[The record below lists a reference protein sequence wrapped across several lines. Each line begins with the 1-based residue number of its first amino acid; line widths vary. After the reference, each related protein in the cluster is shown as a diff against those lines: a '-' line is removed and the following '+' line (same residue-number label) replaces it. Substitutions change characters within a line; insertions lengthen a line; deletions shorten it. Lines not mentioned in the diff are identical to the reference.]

1 MAEEQSLFTQ
11 ITGYSDVGDM
21 FDGGGQGGSGDQ
33 FFGGTNEEYQ
43 TLTGD
48 DGSNDTNFIEKFG
61 NTITND
67 FDLNYQN
74 DNNDND
80 TGGNDGGGSSTTAS
94 EETNAVDEFLSESQI
109 SKENVLLMFENSG
122 LIKQQEDL
130 NALVA
135 DPQKFLEDRN
145 AKLSDIVPNINP
157 DAAGTILNP
166 NNPNYALGELSNYT
180 VQTIN
185 GVPKL
190 VAPQQGTL
198 GSLNT
203 ASAVDRLSGTQFQ
216 VDSQQ
221 GELSEGAII
230 DAAEFAIDTKGVGT
244 GVNVDGTA
252 NQTGIALNNFARLN
266 TSQIIDTSTAAGK
279 LTAMALGEGNYVDS
293 KSTILGQQA
302 ILAKDFVGPNGESVI
317 PAWAKPLEASMTTN
331 LALNNMTGTQRTE
344 TYAKAILEASLGFAE
359 KEAKFFQTVD
369 LQNLQNE
376 QAALLQKSLVLSKVD
391 LANLSA
397 QEKASVSNAKTT
409 LALDL
414 ENLSNEQQ
422 AEVINTA
429 AFTTA
434 LFDATSAENLNR
446 RVVFETQADFD
457 KFYDN
462 LTFQA
467 AKYQQDAV
475 LQTKRFNA
483 GEINDASE
491 FRQTLEN
498 RRQEFESTMAHMIDR
513 DNATWRRTVETE
525 NTRMAFDAASMD
537 VKNTL
542 DITQEGL
549 NRIWN
554 NVDTMLDYEYKA
566 AATEEEFEL
575 RVLLEEI
582 RAASGD
588 SGGGLFSS
596 IIDAAATVGAAYITA
611 GSDVR
616 MKENIQLEET
626 VGGINYYTWDWKD
639 KAKAIGWNK
648 YPTKGVLAQEVQKT
662 HPEAVFEGPDGYLM
676 VNYGKLKN
684 EIC

>member
-1 MAEEQSLFTQ
+1 MAEEESLFTK
-11 ITGYSDVGDM
+11 ITGFDDAKDM
-21 FDGGGQGGSGDQ
+21 FDGGGKGGSGDQ
-33 FFGGTNEEYQ
+33 FYGGTNKEY
-43 TLTGD
+43 TTAGGTNKNKD
-48 DGSNDTNFIEKFG
+48 DNVVDRFLNTVSNENNLDYKNDTNKAKEITSTGSRDSSSG
-61 NTITND
+61 NT
-67 FDLNYQN
+67 
-74 DNNDND
+74 D
-80 TGGNDGGGSSTTAS
+80 TTG
-94 EETNAVDEFLSESQI
+94 EEVVAEESGI
-109 SKENVLLMFENSG
+109 SKENVFKMFENSG
-122 LIKQQEDL
+122 LIQQQEDL

-157 DAAGTILNP
+157 DAAGVLLNP

-203 ASAVDRLSGTQFQ
+203 ASAVDRLSGNQFQ
-216 VDSQQ
+216 VDAAQ

-230 DAAEFAIDTKGVGT
+230 DASDFTIDTKGVGT

-252 NQTGIALNNFARLN
+252 NQTGIALNDFARLN

-279 LTAMALGEGNYVDS
+279 LTAMALGEGNYIDS

-369 LQNLQNE
+369 LENLKNE
-376 QAALLQKSLVLSKVD
+376 QASLLQKQLVLSKVD
-391 LANLSA
+391 LANLDA
-397 QEKASVSNAKTT
+397 QETASVNNAKTT
-409 LALDL
+409 LTLDV
-414 ENLSNEQQ
+414 ENLNNQQQ
-422 AEVINTA
+422 AEVLNTA
-429 AFTTA
+429 AYTTA
-434 LFDATSAENLNR
+434 LFDLTSAENLNR
-446 RVVFETQADFD
+446 RVVFETESDRD
-457 KFYDN
+457 KFCDN

-537 VKNTL
+537 VKNTI

-575 RVLLEEI
+575 RVLLAEMQ
-582 RAASGD
+582 AASGD

-596 IIDAAATVGAAYITA
+596 LLDAATTLGSAYI
-611 GSDVR
+611 S
-616 MKENIQLEET
+616 
-626 VGGINYYTWDWKD
+626 
-639 KAKAIGWNK
+639 
-648 YPTKGVLAQEVQKT
+648 TKFA
-662 HPEAVFEGPDGYLM
+662 
-676 VNYGKLKN
+676 
-684 EIC
+684 

>member
-1 MAEEQSLFTQ
+1 MAEEESLFTK
-11 ITGYSDVGDM
+11 ITGFDDAKDM
-21 FDGGGQGGSGDQ
+21 FDGGGKGGSGDQ
-33 FFGGTNEEYQ
+33 FYGGTNKEY
-43 TLTGD
+43 TTAGGTNKNKD
-48 DGSNDTNFIEKFG
+48 DNVVDRFLNTVSNENNLDYKNDTNKAKE
-61 NTITND
+61 ITSTGSQD
-67 FDLNYQN
+67 SSSGST
-74 DNNDND
+74 D
-80 TGGNDGGGSSTTAS
+80 TTG
-94 EETNAVDEFLSESQI
+94 EEVVAEESGI
-109 SKENVLLMFENSG
+109 SKENVFKMFENSG
-122 LIKQQEDL
+122 LIQQQEDL

-157 DAAGTILNP
+157 DAAGVLLNP

-203 ASAVDRLSGTQFQ
+203 ASAVDRLSGNQFQ
-216 VDSQQ
+216 VDAAQ

-230 DAAEFAIDTKGVGT
+230 DASDFTIDTKGVGT

-252 NQTGIALNNFARLN
+252 NQTGIALNDFARLN

-279 LTAMALGEGNYVDS
+279 LTAMALGEGNYIDS

-369 LQNLQNE
+369 LENLKNE
-376 QAALLQKSLVLSKVD
+376 QASLLQKQLVLSKVD
-391 LANLSA
+391 LANLDA
-397 QEKASVSNAKTT
+397 QETASVNNAKTT
-409 LALDL
+409 LTLDV
-414 ENLSNEQQ
+414 ENLNNEQQ
-422 AEVINTA
+422 AEVLNTA
-429 AFTTA
+429 AYTTA
-434 LFDATSAENLNR
+434 LFDLTSAENLNR
-446 RVVFETQADFD
+446 RVVFETESDRD

-537 VKNTL
+537 VKNTI

-575 RVLLEEI
+575 RVLLAEMQ
-582 RAASGD
+582 AASGD

-596 IIDAAATVGAAYITA
+596 LLEAATTLGSAYI
-611 GSDVR
+611 S
-616 MKENIQLEET
+616 
-626 VGGINYYTWDWKD
+626 
-639 KAKAIGWNK
+639 
-648 YPTKGVLAQEVQKT
+648 TKFG
-662 HPEAVFEGPDGYLM
+662 
-676 VNYGKLKN
+676 
-684 EIC
+684 

>member
-1 MAEEQSLFTQ
+1 MAEEESLFTK
-11 ITGYSDVGDM
+11 ITGYDDFGDM
-21 FDGGGQGGSGDQ
+21 FDGGGQGGTGDQ
-33 FFGGTNEEYQ
+33 FYGGTNEEYEAAGG
-43 TLTGD
+43 TNNNTD
-48 DGSNDTNFIEKFG
+48 SNVVDRFL
-61 NTITND
+61 NTVT
-67 FDLNYQN
+67 N
-74 DNNDND
+74 DNNLDYKNDSNKAKKPTVTGSGDNSSGNED
-80 TGGNDGGGSSTTAS
+80 TTG
-94 EETNAVDEFLSESQI
+94 EEVVAEESGI
-109 SKENVLLMFENSG
+109 SKENVFKMFENSG
-122 LIKQQEDL
+122 LIQQQEDL

-135 DPQKFLEDRN
+135 DPLKFLEDRN

-157 DAAGTILNP
+157 DAAGVLLNP

-203 ASAVDRLSGTQFQ
+203 ASAVDRLSGNQFQ
-216 VDSQQ
+216 VDAAQ
-221 GELSEGAII
+221 GELSDGAII
-230 DAAEFAIDTKGVGT
+230 DASDFTIDTKGVGT

-252 NQTGIALNNFARLN
+252 NQTGIALNDFARLN

-279 LTAMALGEGNYVDS
+279 LTAMALGEGNYIDS
-293 KSTILGQQA
+293 KSTILGQQK

-344 TYAKAILEASLGFAE
+344 TYAKAMLEASLGFAE
-359 KEAKFFQTVD
+359 KEAKFLQTVD
-369 LQNLQNE
+369 LENLKNE
-376 QAALLQKSLVLSKVD
+376 QASLLQKQLVLSKVD
-391 LANLSA
+391 LANLDA
-397 QEKASVSNAKTT
+397 QETASVNNAKTT

-422 AEVINTA
+422 AEVLNTA
-429 AFTTA
+429 AYTTA
-434 LFDATSAENLNR
+434 LFDTTSAENLNR
-446 RVVFETQADFD
+446 RVVFETQSDRD

-491 FRQTLEN
+491 FRQNLEN

-537 VKNTL
+537 VKNTI

-575 RVLLEEI
+575 RVLLAEMQ
-582 RAASGD
+582 AASGD
-588 SGGGLFSS
+588 SGGGLFGSLLE
-596 IIDAAATVGAAYITA
+596 AATTLGSAYI
-611 GSDVR
+611 S
-616 MKENIQLEET
+616 
-626 VGGINYYTWDWKD
+626 
-639 KAKAIGWNK
+639 
-648 YPTKGVLAQEVQKT
+648 TK
-662 HPEAVFEGPDGYLM
+662 F
-676 VNYGKLKN
+676 
-684 EIC
+684 

>member
-1 MAEEQSLFTQ
+1 MAEEESLFTK
-11 ITGYSDVGDM
+11 ITGYDDVGDM
-21 FDGGGQGGSGDQ
+21 FDGGGQGGTGDQ
-33 FFGGTNEEYQ
+33 FYGGTNEEYEAAGG
-43 TLTGD
+43 TNNNSD
-48 DGSNDTNFIEKFG
+48 SNVVDRFL
-61 NTITND
+61 NTVSNENNI
-67 FDLNYQN
+67 NYQN
-74 DNNDND
+74 DNNSATQITTN
-80 TGGNDGGGSSTTAS
+80 NSGGSSSNTTDTTG
-94 EETNAVDEFLSESQI
+94 EEVVAEESGI
-109 SKENVLLMFENSG
+109 SKENVFKMFENSG
-122 LIKQQEDL
+122 LIQQQEDL

-145 AKLSDIVPNINP
+145 ATLSDVVPNINP
-157 DAAGTILNP
+157 DAAGVLLNP

-203 ASAVDRLSGTQFQ
+203 ASAVDRLSGNQFQ
-216 VDSQQ
+216 VDAAQ
-221 GELSEGAII
+221 GELSDGAII

-252 NQTGIALNNFARLN
+252 NQTGIALNDFARLN

-279 LTAMALGEGNYVDS
+279 LTAMALGEGNYIDS
-293 KSTILGQQA
+293 KSTILGQQK

-331 LALNNMTGTQRTE
+331 LALNNMTGTQQTE

-397 QEKASVSNAKTT
+397 QEKAAVNNAKTT
-409 LALDL
+409 LTLDVK
-414 ENLSNEQQ
+414 NLDNEQQ

-429 AFTTA
+429 AYTTA
-434 LFDATSAENLNR
+434 LFDTTSAENLNR

-491 FRQTLEN
+491 FRQNLEN
-498 RRQEFESTMAHMIDR
+498 RRQEFNSTMAHMIDR

-537 VKNTL
+537 VKNTI

-549 NRIWN
+549 NQIWQ

-588 SGGGLFSS
+588 SGGGLFNSLLS
-596 IIDAAATVGAAYITA
+596 AATTLGSAYITA
-611 GSDVR
+611 T
-616 MKENIQLEET
+616 L
-626 VGGINYYTWDWKD
+626 
-639 KAKAIGWNK
+639 
-648 YPTKGVLAQEVQKT
+648 
-662 HPEAVFEGPDGYLM
+662 
-676 VNYGKLKN
+676 
-684 EIC
+684 

>member
-1 MAEEQSLFTQ
+1 MAEEESLFTK
-11 ITGYSDVGDM
+11 ITGFDDAKDM
-21 FDGGGQGGSGDQ
+21 FDGGGKGGSGDQ
-33 FFGGTNEEYQ
+33 FYGGTNKEY
-43 TLTGD
+43 TTAGGTNKNKD
-48 DGSNDTNFIEKFG
+48 DNVVDRFLNTVSNENNLDYKNDTNKAKEITSTGSRDSSSG
-61 NTITND
+61 NT
-67 FDLNYQN
+67 
-74 DNNDND
+74 D
-80 TGGNDGGGSSTTAS
+80 TTG
-94 EETNAVDEFLSESQI
+94 EEVVAEESGI
-109 SKENVLLMFENSG
+109 SKENVFKMFENSG
-122 LIKQQEDL
+122 LIQQQEDL

-157 DAAGTILNP
+157 DAAGVLLNP

-203 ASAVDRLSGTQFQ
+203 ASAVDRLSGNQFQ
-216 VDSQQ
+216 VDAAQ

-230 DAAEFAIDTKGVGT
+230 DASDFTIDTKGVGT

-252 NQTGIALNNFARLN
+252 NQTGIALNDFARLN

-279 LTAMALGEGNYVDS
+279 LTAMALGEGNYIDS

-369 LQNLQNE
+369 LENLKNE
-376 QAALLQKSLVLSKVD
+376 QASLLQKQLVLSKVD
-391 LANLSA
+391 LANLDA
-397 QEKASVSNAKTT
+397 QETASVNNAKTT
-409 LALDL
+409 LTLDV
-414 ENLSNEQQ
+414 ENLNNEQQ
-422 AEVINTA
+422 AEVLNTA
-429 AFTTA
+429 AYTTA
-434 LFDATSAENLNR
+434 LFDLTSAENLNR
-446 RVVFETQADFD
+446 RVVFETESDRD

-537 VKNTL
+537 VKNTI

-575 RVLLEEI
+575 RVLLAEMQ
-582 RAASGD
+582 AASGD

-596 IIDAAATVGAAYITA
+596 LLDAATTLGSAYI
-611 GSDVR
+611 S
-616 MKENIQLEET
+616 
-626 VGGINYYTWDWKD
+626 
-639 KAKAIGWNK
+639 
-648 YPTKGVLAQEVQKT
+648 TKFA
-662 HPEAVFEGPDGYLM
+662 
-676 VNYGKLKN
+676 
-684 EIC
+684 

>member
-1 MAEEQSLFTQ
+1 MAEEESLFTK
-11 ITGYSDVGDM
+11 ITGFDDAKDM
-21 FDGGGQGGSGDQ
+21 FDGGGKGGSGDQ
-33 FFGGTNEEYQ
+33 FYGGTNKEY
-43 TLTGD
+43 TTAGGTNKNKD
-48 DGSNDTNFIEKFG
+48 DNVVDRFLNTVSNENNLDYKNDTNKAKE
-61 NTITND
+61 ITSTGSQD
-67 FDLNYQN
+67 SSSGST
-74 DNNDND
+74 D
-80 TGGNDGGGSSTTAS
+80 TTG
-94 EETNAVDEFLSESQI
+94 EEVVAEESGI
-109 SKENVLLMFENSG
+109 SKENVFKMFENSG
-122 LIKQQEDL
+122 LIQQQEDL

-157 DAAGTILNP
+157 DAAGVLLNP

-203 ASAVDRLSGTQFQ
+203 ASAVDRLSGNQFQ
-216 VDSQQ
+216 VDAAQ

-230 DAAEFAIDTKGVGT
+230 DASDFTIDTKGVGT

-252 NQTGIALNNFARLN
+252 NQTGIALNDFARLN

-279 LTAMALGEGNYVDS
+279 LTAMALGEGNYIDS

-369 LQNLQNE
+369 LENLKNE
-376 QAALLQKSLVLSKVD
+376 QASLLQKQLVLSKVD
-391 LANLSA
+391 LANLDA
-397 QEKASVSNAKTT
+397 QETASVNNAKTT
-409 LALDL
+409 LTLDV
-414 ENLSNEQQ
+414 ENLNNEQQ
-422 AEVINTA
+422 AEVLNTA
-429 AFTTA
+429 AYTTA
-434 LFDATSAENLNR
+434 LFDLTSAENLNR
-446 RVVFETQADFD
+446 RVVFETESDRD

-537 VKNTL
+537 VKNTI

-575 RVLLEEI
+575 RVLLAEMQ
-582 RAASGD
+582 AASGD

-596 IIDAAATVGAAYITA
+596 LLDAATTLGSAYI
-611 GSDVR
+611 S
-616 MKENIQLEET
+616 
-626 VGGINYYTWDWKD
+626 
-639 KAKAIGWNK
+639 
-648 YPTKGVLAQEVQKT
+648 TKFA
-662 HPEAVFEGPDGYLM
+662 
-676 VNYGKLKN
+676 
-684 EIC
+684 

>member
-1 MAEEQSLFTQ
+1 MAEEKSLFTK
-11 ITGYSDVGDM
+11 ITGFDDVKDM
-21 FDGGGQGGSGDQ
+21 FDGGGKGGSGDQ
-33 FFGGTNEEYQ
+33 FYGGTNKEY
-43 TLTGD
+43 TAAGGTDKNKDDNVVDRFLNTVANENNLKYTNSGGKAKEITTTG
-48 DGSNDTNFIEKFG
+48 S
-61 NTITND
+61 
-67 FDLNYQN
+67 
-74 DNNDND
+74 
-80 TGGNDGGGSSTTAS
+80 GGSSSGNIDTTG
-94 EETNAVDEFLSESQI
+94 EEVVAEESAI
-109 SKENVLLMFENSG
+109 SKENVFKMFENSG
-122 LIKQQEDL
+122 LIQQQEDL

-135 DPQKFLEDRN
+135 DPLKFLEDRN
-145 AKLSDIVPNINP
+145 ATLSDVVPNINP
-157 DAAGTILNP
+157 DAAGVLLNP

-203 ASAVDRLSGTQFQ
+203 ASAVDRLSGNQFQ
-216 VDSQQ
+216 VDAAQ
-221 GELSEGAII
+221 GELSDAAII
-230 DAAEFAIDTKGVGT
+230 DASDFTIDTKGVGT

-279 LTAMALGEGNYVDS
+279 LTAMALGEGNYIDS

-317 PAWAKPLEASMTTN
+317 PAWAKPIEASMTTN

-397 QEKASVSNAKTT
+397 QEKAAVNNAKTT
-409 LALDL
+409 LTLDVK
-414 ENLSNEQQ
+414 NLDNEQQ

-429 AFTTA
+429 AYTTA
-434 LFDATSAENLNR
+434 LFDTTSAENLNR
-446 RVVFETQADFD
+446 RIVFETQADFD

-537 VKNTL
+537 VKNTI

-575 RVLLEEI
+575 RVLLAEMQ
-582 RAASGD
+582 AASGD

-596 IIDAAATVGAAYITA
+596 LLEAATTLGSAYI
-611 GSDVR
+611 S
-616 MKENIQLEET
+616 
-626 VGGINYYTWDWKD
+626 
-639 KAKAIGWNK
+639 
-648 YPTKGVLAQEVQKT
+648 TKFA
-662 HPEAVFEGPDGYLM
+662 
-676 VNYGKLKN
+676 
-684 EIC
+684 

>member
-1 MAEEQSLFTQ
+1 MAEEESFFTSL
-11 ITGYSDVGDM
+11 TGYDDVGDM

-33 FFGGTNEEYQ
+33 FYGGTNTEYV
-43 TLTGD
+43 TAGGTNNNTD
-48 DGSNDTNFIEKFG
+48 SNVVDRFL
-61 NTITND
+61 NTVT
-67 FDLNYQN
+67 N
-74 DNNDND
+74 DNNLDY
-80 TGGNDGGGSSTTAS
+80 
-94 EETNAVDEFLSESQI
+94 TNAGSNATQITTTGSGDNSSGNEDTTGEEVVAEESAI
-109 SKENVLLMFENSG
+109 SKENVFKMFENSG
-122 LIKQQEDL
+122 LIQQQEDL
-130 NALVA
+130 NALIA
-135 DPQKFLEDRN
+135 DPLKFLEDRN
-145 AKLSDIVPNINP
+145 ATLSDIVPNINP

-190 VAPQQGTL
+190 VAPQKATVGN
-198 GSLNT
+198 LNT
-203 ASAVDRLSGTQFQ
+203 ASAVDRLGGTQFQ
-216 VDSQQ
+216 VDAAQ
-221 GELSEGAII
+221 GELSDGAIVNAS
-230 DAAEFAIDTKGVGT
+230 DFTIDTKGVGT

-252 NQTGIALNNFARLN
+252 NQTGIALNDFARLN

-359 KEAKFFQTVD
+359 KEAKFFQTID
-369 LQNLQNE
+369 IQNLQNE

-397 QEKASVSNAKTT
+397 EEKASVNNAKTT

-422 AEVINTA
+422 AEVLNTA
-429 AFTTA
+429 AYTTA
-434 LFDATSAENLNR
+434 LFDQTSAENLNR
-446 RVVFETQADFD
+446 RVVFETKADID

-491 FRQTLEN
+491 FRQTLET

-525 NTRMAFDAASMD
+525 NTSMAFDAASMD

-566 AATEEEFEL
+566 ASTEEEFEL

-596 IIDAAATVGAAYITA
+596 LLSAATTLGSAYITA
-611 GSDVR
+611 T
-616 MKENIQLEET
+616 M
-626 VGGINYYTWDWKD
+626 
-639 KAKAIGWNK
+639 
-648 YPTKGVLAQEVQKT
+648 
-662 HPEAVFEGPDGYLM
+662 
-676 VNYGKLKN
+676 
-684 EIC
+684 

>member
-1 MAEEQSLFTQ
+1 MAEEESLFTK
-11 ITGYSDVGDM
+11 ITGYDDVGDM
-21 FDGGGQGGSGDQ
+21 FDGGGKGGSGDQ
-33 FFGGTNEEYQ
+33 FYGGTNKEY
-43 TLTGD
+43 TTAGGTNNNTDSNVVDRFLNTVSNENNLD
-48 DGSNDTNFIEKFG
+48 YKNDTNKAKEITTTGSGDSSSG
-61 NTITND
+61 NTGT
-67 FDLNYQN
+67 
-74 DNNDND
+74 
-80 TGGNDGGGSSTTAS
+80 TG
-94 EETNAVDEFLSESQI
+94 EEVVAEESGI
-109 SKENVLLMFENSG
+109 SKENVFKMFENSG
-122 LIKQQEDL
+122 LIQQQEDL

-135 DPQKFLEDRN
+135 DPLKFLEDRN
-145 AKLSDIVPNINP
+145 ATLSDVVPNINP
-157 DAAGTILNP
+157 DAAGVLLNP

-203 ASAVDRLSGTQFQ
+203 ASAVDRLSGNQFQ

-279 LTAMALGEGNYVDS
+279 LTAMALGEGNYIDS

-302 ILAKDFVGPNGESVI
+302 ILARDFVGPNGESVI

-331 LALNNMTGTQRTE
+331 LALNNMSGTQRTE

-369 LQNLQNE
+369 LQNIQNE

-391 LANLSA
+391 LANLDS
-397 QEKASVSNAKTT
+397 QEKAAVSNAKTT
-409 LALDL
+409 LTLDVK
-414 ENLSNEQQ
+414 NLDNDQQ
-422 AEVINTA
+422 TEVINTA
-429 AFTTA
+429 AYTNA
-434 LFDATSAENLNR
+434 LFDTVAAENLNR
-446 RVVFETQADFD
+446 RVVFETESDRD

-491 FRQTLEN
+491 FRQTLQN

-537 VKNTL
+537 VKNTI

-575 RVLLEEI
+575 RVLLAEMQ
-582 RAASGD
+582 AASQD
-588 SGGGLFSS
+588 SGGGLFGSLLE
-596 IIDAAATVGAAYITA
+596 AATTLGSAYI
-611 GSDVR
+611 S
-616 MKENIQLEET
+616 
-626 VGGINYYTWDWKD
+626 
-639 KAKAIGWNK
+639 
-648 YPTKGVLAQEVQKT
+648 TKFA
-662 HPEAVFEGPDGYLM
+662 
-676 VNYGKLKN
+676 
-684 EIC
+684 

>member
-11 ITGYSDVGDM
+11 ITGYDDVGDM
-21 FDGGGQGGSGDQ
+21 FDGGGQGGTGDQ
-33 FFGGTNEEYQ
+33 FYGGTNTEYQ
-43 TLTGD
+43 DAGGTNNNTD
-48 DGSNDTNFIEKFG
+48 SNVVDRFL
-61 NTITND
+61 NTVT
-67 FDLNYQN
+67 N
-74 DNNDND
+74 DNNLDY
-80 TGGNDGGGSSTTAS
+80 
-94 EETNAVDEFLSESQI
+94 TNAGSTATQITTTGSGDNSSGNEDTTGEEVVAEESAI
-109 SKENVLLMFENSG
+109 SKENVFKMFENSG
-122 LIKQQEDL
+122 LIQQQEDL

-135 DPQKFLEDRN
+135 DPLKFLEDRN
-145 AKLSDIVPNINP
+145 ATLSDIVPNINP

-190 VAPQQGTL
+190 VAPQKATVGT
-198 GSLNT
+198 LNT
-203 ASAVDRLSGTQFQ
+203 ASAVDRLGGTQFQ
-216 VDSQQ
+216 VDAAQ
-221 GELSEGAII
+221 GELSDGAII
-230 DAAEFAIDTKGVGT
+230 DASDFTIDTKGVGT

-252 NQTGIALNNFARLN
+252 NQTGIALNDFARLN

-293 KSTILGQQA
+293 KSTILGQQK

-317 PAWAKPLEASMTTN
+317 PAWAKPLEASLTTN
-331 LALNNMTGTQRTE
+331 LALNNMSGTQRTE

-369 LQNLQNE
+369 LENLKNE
-376 QAALLQKSLVLSKVD
+376 HASLLQKSLVLSKVD

-397 QEKASVSNAKTT
+397 EEKASVNNAKTT
-409 LALDL
+409 LTLDV
-414 ENLSNEQQ
+414 ENLNNEQQ
-422 AEVINTA
+422 AEVLNTA
-429 AFTTA
+429 AYTTA
-434 LFDATSAENLNR
+434 LFDQTSAENLNR
-446 RVVFETQADFD
+446 RVVFETKADID

-491 FRQTLEN
+491 FRQTLQN

-575 RVLLEEI
+575 RVLLAEI
-582 RAASGD
+582 QAASGD

-596 IIDAAATVGAAYITA
+596 LLSAATTLGSAYITA
-611 GSDVR
+611 T
-616 MKENIQLEET
+616 M
-626 VGGINYYTWDWKD
+626 
-639 KAKAIGWNK
+639 
-648 YPTKGVLAQEVQKT
+648 
-662 HPEAVFEGPDGYLM
+662 
-676 VNYGKLKN
+676 
-684 EIC
+684 

>member
-11 ITGYSDVGDM
+11 ITGYDDVGDM
-21 FDGGGQGGSGDQ
+21 FDGGGQGGTGDQ
-33 FFGGTNEEYQ
+33 FYGGTNTEYQ
-43 TLTGD
+43 DAGGTNNNTD
-48 DGSNDTNFIEKFG
+48 SNVVDRFL
-61 NTITND
+61 NTVT
-67 FDLNYQN
+67 N
-74 DNNDND
+74 DNNLDY
-80 TGGNDGGGSSTTAS
+80 
-94 EETNAVDEFLSESQI
+94 TNAGSTATQITTTGSGDNSSGNEDTTGEEVVAEESAI
-109 SKENVLLMFENSG
+109 SKENVFKMFETSG
-122 LIKQQEDL
+122 LIQQQEDL

-135 DPQKFLEDRN
+135 DPLKFLEDRN
-145 AKLSDIVPNINP
+145 ATLSDIVPNINP

-190 VAPQQGTL
+190 VAPQKATVGT
-198 GSLNT
+198 LNT
-203 ASAVDRLSGTQFQ
+203 ASAVDRLGGTQFQ
-216 VDSQQ
+216 VDAAQ
-221 GELSEGAII
+221 GELSDGAII
-230 DAAEFAIDTKGVGT
+230 DASDFTIDTKGVGT

-252 NQTGIALNNFARLN
+252 NQTGIALNDFARLN

-293 KSTILGQQA
+293 KSTILGQQK

-317 PAWAKPLEASMTTN
+317 PAWAKPLEASLTTN
-331 LALNNMTGTQRTE
+331 LALNNMSGTQRTE

-369 LQNLQNE
+369 LENLKNE
-376 QAALLQKSLVLSKVD
+376 HASLLQKSLVLSKVD

-397 QEKASVSNAKTT
+397 EEKASVNNAKTT
-409 LALDL
+409 LTLDV
-414 ENLSNEQQ
+414 ENLNNEQQ
-422 AEVINTA
+422 AEVLNTA
-429 AFTTA
+429 AYTTA
-434 LFDATSAENLNR
+434 LFDQTSAENLNR
-446 RVVFETQADFD
+446 RVVFETKADID

-491 FRQTLEN
+491 FRQTLQN

-575 RVLLEEI
+575 RVLLAEI
-582 RAASGD
+582 QAASGD

-596 IIDAAATVGAAYITA
+596 LLSAATTLGSAYITA
-611 GSDVR
+611 T
-616 MKENIQLEET
+616 M
-626 VGGINYYTWDWKD
+626 
-639 KAKAIGWNK
+639 
-648 YPTKGVLAQEVQKT
+648 
-662 HPEAVFEGPDGYLM
+662 
-676 VNYGKLKN
+676 
-684 EIC
+684 

>member
-1 MAEEQSLFTQ
+1 MAEEESLFTK
-11 ITGYSDVGDM
+11 ITGYDDVGDM
-21 FDGGGQGGSGDQ
+21 FDGGGQGGTGDQ
-33 FFGGTNEEYQ
+33 FYGGTNEEYEAAGG
-43 TLTGD
+43 TNNNSD
-48 DGSNDTNFIEKFG
+48 SNVVDRFL
-61 NTITND
+61 NTVSNENNI
-67 FDLNYQN
+67 NYQN
-74 DNNDND
+74 DNNSATQITTN
-80 TGGNDGGGSSTTAS
+80 NSGGSSSNTTDTTG
-94 EETNAVDEFLSESQI
+94 EEVVAEESGI
-109 SKENVLLMFENSG
+109 SKENVFKMFENSG
-122 LIKQQEDL
+122 LIQQQEDL

-145 AKLSDIVPNINP
+145 ATLSDVVPNINP
-157 DAAGTILNP
+157 DAAGVLLNP

-203 ASAVDRLSGTQFQ
+203 ASAVDRLSGNQFQ
-216 VDSQQ
+216 VNAQQ
-221 GELSEGAII
+221 GELSDGAII

-252 NQTGIALNNFARLN
+252 NQTGIALNDFARLN

-279 LTAMALGEGNYVDS
+279 LTAMALGEGNYIDS
-293 KSTILGQQA
+293 KSTILGQQK

-331 LALNNMTGTQRTE
+331 LALNNMTGTQQTE

-397 QEKASVSNAKTT
+397 QEKAAVNNAKTT
-409 LALDL
+409 LTLDVK
-414 ENLSNEQQ
+414 NLDNEQQ

-429 AFTTA
+429 AYTTA
-434 LFDATSAENLNR
+434 LFDTTSAENLNR

-491 FRQTLEN
+491 FRQNLEN
-498 RRQEFESTMAHMIDR
+498 RRQEFNSTMAHMIDR

-537 VKNTL
+537 VKNTI

-549 NRIWN
+549 NQIWQ

-588 SGGGLFSS
+588 SGGGLFNSLLS
-596 IIDAAATVGAAYITA
+596 AATTLGSAYITA
-611 GSDVR
+611 T
-616 MKENIQLEET
+616 L
-626 VGGINYYTWDWKD
+626 
-639 KAKAIGWNK
+639 
-648 YPTKGVLAQEVQKT
+648 
-662 HPEAVFEGPDGYLM
+662 
-676 VNYGKLKN
+676 
-684 EIC
+684 

>member
-1 MAEEQSLFTQ
+1 MANTLQQ
-11 ITGYSDVGDM
+11 DIA
-21 FDGGGQGGSGDQ
+21 
-33 FFGGTNEEYQ
+33 N
-43 TLTGD
+43 TLTPNDGTSYVNGVLTD
-48 DGSNDTNFIEKFG
+48 DNTNQAVDDSNATVGNDGSVFTSNSSDGSSNNIVSNVTNTVTNFATGFANDAKMGFDKIYLSEAQFIEKYGQDTVDDF
-61 NTITND
+61 NRRTEITSLANQKPNLTLEEFTALGYTKD
-67 FDLNYQN
+67 EFNNYQN
-74 DNNDND
+74 KVDFNES
-80 TGGNDGGGSSTTAS
+80 GQSGGGSDGSSSGTD
-94 EETNAVDEFLSESQI
+94 ETNAVDEFLNESQI
-109 SKENVLLMFENSG
+109 SKENVFQMFENSG

-145 AKLSDIVPNINP
+145 AVLSDIVPNIN
-157 DAAGTILNP
+157 ANASGTILNP

-279 LTAMALGEGNYVDS
+279 LTAMALGEGNYIDS

-302 ILAKDFVGPNGESVI
+302 ILARDFVGPNGESVI

-331 LALNNMTGTQRTE
+331 LSLNNMTGTQQTE

-397 QEKASVSNAKTT
+397 QEKAAVNNAKTT
-409 LALDL
+409 LTLDVK
-414 ENLSNEQQ
+414 NLDNDQQ

-429 AFTTA
+429 AYTTA
-434 LFDATSAENLNR
+434 LFDTTSAENLNR

-491 FRQTLEN
+491 FRQTLQN

-537 VKNTL
+537 VKNTI

-575 RVLLEEI
+575 RVLLAEI
-582 RAASGD
+582 DAASQD
-588 SGGGLFSS
+588 SGGGGLFSS
-596 IIDAAATVGAAYITA
+596 LIDAAATIGSAYITTT
-611 GSDVR
+611 
-616 MKENIQLEET
+616 M
-626 VGGINYYTWDWKD
+626 
-639 KAKAIGWNK
+639 
-648 YPTKGVLAQEVQKT
+648 
-662 HPEAVFEGPDGYLM
+662 
-676 VNYGKLKN
+676 
-684 EIC
+684 

>member
-1 MAEEQSLFTQ
+1 MAEEKSLFTK
-11 ITGYSDVGDM
+11 ITGFDDVKDM
-21 FDGGGQGGSGDQ
+21 FDGGGKGGSGDQ
-33 FFGGTNEEYQ
+33 FYGGTNKEY
-43 TLTGD
+43 TAAGGT
-48 DGSNDTNFIEKFG
+48 
-61 NTITND
+61 
-67 FDLNYQN
+67 
-74 DNNDND
+74 DNNKDDNVVD
-80 TGGNDGGGSSTTAS
+80 RFLNTVANENNLKYTNSGGKAKEITTTGSGGSSSGNIDTTG
-94 EETNAVDEFLSESQI
+94 EEVVAEESGI
-109 SKENVLLMFENSG
+109 SKENVFKMFENSG
-122 LIKQQEDL
+122 LIQQQEDL

-135 DPQKFLEDRN
+135 DPLKFLEDRN
-145 AKLSDIVPNINP
+145 ATLSDVVPNINP
-157 DAAGTILNP
+157 DAAGVLLNP

-203 ASAVDRLSGTQFQ
+203 ASAVDRLSGNQFQ
-216 VDSQQ
+216 VDAAQ
-221 GELSEGAII
+221 GELSDGAII
-230 DAAEFAIDTKGVGT
+230 DASDFTIDTKGVGT

-252 NQTGIALNNFARLN
+252 NQTGIALNDFARLN

-279 LTAMALGEGNYVDS
+279 LTAMALGEGNYIDS

-317 PAWAKPLEASMTTN
+317 PAWAKPIEASMTTN

-397 QEKASVSNAKTT
+397 QEKAAVNNAKTT
-409 LALDL
+409 LTLDVK
-414 ENLSNEQQ
+414 NLDNEQQ

-429 AFTTA
+429 AYTTA
-434 LFDATSAENLNR
+434 LFDTTSAENLNR

-537 VKNTL
+537 VKNTI

-575 RVLLEEI
+575 RVLLAEMQ
-582 RAASGD
+582 AASGD

-596 IIDAAATVGAAYITA
+596 LLEAATTLGSAYI
-611 GSDVR
+611 S
-616 MKENIQLEET
+616 
-626 VGGINYYTWDWKD
+626 
-639 KAKAIGWNK
+639 
-648 YPTKGVLAQEVQKT
+648 TKFA
-662 HPEAVFEGPDGYLM
+662 
-676 VNYGKLKN
+676 
-684 EIC
+684 

>member
-1 MAEEQSLFTQ
+1 MAEEESLFTK
-11 ITGYSDVGDM
+11 ITGYDDVGDM
-21 FDGGGQGGSGDQ
+21 FDGGGKGGSGDQ
-33 FFGGTNEEYQ
+33 FYGGTNKEY
-43 TLTGD
+43 TTAGGTNNNTDSNVVDRFLNTVSNENNLD
-48 DGSNDTNFIEKFG
+48 YKNDTNKAKEITTTGSGDSSSG
-61 NTITND
+61 NTGT
-67 FDLNYQN
+67 
-74 DNNDND
+74 
-80 TGGNDGGGSSTTAS
+80 TG
-94 EETNAVDEFLSESQI
+94 EEVVAEESGI
-109 SKENVLLMFENSG
+109 SKENVFKMFENSG
-122 LIKQQEDL
+122 LIQQQEDL

-135 DPQKFLEDRN
+135 DPLKFLEDRN
-145 AKLSDIVPNINP
+145 ATLSDVVPNINP
-157 DAAGTILNP
+157 DAAGVLLNP

-203 ASAVDRLSGTQFQ
+203 ASAVDRLSGNQFQ

-279 LTAMALGEGNYVDS
+279 LTAMALGEGNYIDS

-302 ILAKDFVGPNGESVI
+302 ILARDFVGPNGESVI

-331 LALNNMTGTQRTE
+331 LALNNMSGTQRTE

-369 LQNLQNE
+369 LQNIQNE

-391 LANLSA
+391 LANLDS
-397 QEKASVSNAKTT
+397 QEKAAVSNAKTT
-409 LALDL
+409 LTLDVK
-414 ENLSNEQQ
+414 NLDNDQQ
-422 AEVINTA
+422 TEVINTA
-429 AFTTA
+429 AYTNA
-434 LFDATSAENLNR
+434 LFDTVAAENLNR
-446 RVVFETQADFD
+446 RVVFETESDRD

-491 FRQTLEN
+491 FRQTLQN

-537 VKNTL
+537 VKNTI

-575 RVLLEEI
+575 RVLLAEMQ
-582 RAASGD
+582 AASQD
-588 SGGGLFSS
+588 SGGGLFGSLLE
-596 IIDAAATVGAAYITA
+596 AATTLGSAYI
-611 GSDVR
+611 S
-616 MKENIQLEET
+616 
-626 VGGINYYTWDWKD
+626 
-639 KAKAIGWNK
+639 
-648 YPTKGVLAQEVQKT
+648 TKFG
-662 HPEAVFEGPDGYLM
+662 
-676 VNYGKLKN
+676 
-684 EIC
+684 

>member
-1 MAEEQSLFTQ
+1 MAEESFFTSL
-11 ITGYSDVGDM
+11 TGYDDVGDM
-21 FDGGGQGGSGDQ
+21 FDGGGQGGTGDQ
-33 FFGGTNEEYQ
+33 FYGGTNTEYQ
-43 TLTGD
+43 DAGGTNNNTD
-48 DGSNDTNFIEKFG
+48 SNVVDRFL
-61 NTITND
+61 NTVT
-67 FDLNYQN
+67 N
-74 DNNDND
+74 DNNLDY
-80 TGGNDGGGSSTTAS
+80 
-94 EETNAVDEFLSESQI
+94 TNAGSTATQITTTGSGDNSSGNGETTGEEVVAQESAI
-109 SKENVLLMFENSG
+109 SKENVFQMFENSG

-135 DPQKFLEDRN
+135 DPLKFLEDRN
-145 AKLSDIVPNINP
+145 ATLSDIVPNINP

-185 GVPKL
+185 GIPKL
-190 VAPQQGTL
+190 VAPQKATVGN
-198 GSLNT
+198 LNT
-203 ASAVDRLSGTQFQ
+203 ASAVDRLGGTQFQ
-216 VDSQQ
+216 VDAAQ
-221 GELSEGAII
+221 GELSDGAIVNAS
-230 DAAEFAIDTKGVGT
+230 DFTIDTKGVGT

-252 NQTGIALNNFARLN
+252 NQTGIALNDFARLN
-266 TSQIIDTSTAAGK
+266 TSQVIDTSTAAGK

-317 PAWAKPLEASMTTN
+317 PAWAKPIEASLTTN

-359 KEAKFFQTVD
+359 KEAKFFQTID
-369 LQNLQNE
+369 IQNIQNE

-391 LANLSA
+391 LANLYA
-397 QEKASVSNAKTT
+397 QETASVNNSKTT

-422 AEVINTA
+422 AEVLNTA
-429 AFTTA
+429 AYTTA
-434 LFDATSAENLNR
+434 LFDLTSAENLNR
-446 RVVFETQADFD
+446 RVVFETKADIN

-491 FRQTLEN
+491 FRQTLET
-498 RRQEFESTMAHMIDR
+498 RRQEFESTMAHIIDK

-525 NTRMAFDAASMD
+525 NTTMAFDAASMD

-566 AATEEEFEL
+566 ASTEEEFEL

-582 RAASGD
+582 RAAAGD
-588 SGGGLFSS
+588 SGGGLFGSL
-596 IIDAAATVGAAYITA
+596 IDAAATVGAAYITA
-611 GSDVR
+611 SDVR
-616 MKENIQLEET
+616 MKENIKLEET

-639 KAKAIGWNK
+639 EAKAIGWNK
-648 YPTKGVLAQEVQKT
+648 YPTKGVLAQEVKKT
-662 HPEAVFEGPDGYLM
+662 HPQAVFEGPDGYLM

-684 EIC
+684 EFC

>member
-1 MAEEQSLFTQ
+1 MAEEESLFTK
-11 ITGYSDVGDM
+11 ITGYDDFGDM
-21 FDGGGQGGSGDQ
+21 FDGGGQGGTGDQ
-33 FFGGTNEEYQ
+33 FYGGTNEEYEAAGG
-43 TLTGD
+43 TNNNTD
-48 DGSNDTNFIEKFG
+48 SNVVDRFL
-61 NTITND
+61 NTVT
-67 FDLNYQN
+67 N
-74 DNNDND
+74 DNNLDYKNDSNKAKKPTVTGSGDNSSGNED
-80 TGGNDGGGSSTTAS
+80 TTG
-94 EETNAVDEFLSESQI
+94 EEVVAEESGI
-109 SKENVLLMFENSG
+109 SKENVFKMFENSG
-122 LIKQQEDL
+122 LIQQQEDL

-135 DPQKFLEDRN
+135 DPLKFLEDRN

-157 DAAGTILNP
+157 DAAGVLLNP

-203 ASAVDRLSGTQFQ
+203 ASAVDRLSGNQFQ
-216 VDSQQ
+216 VDAAQ
-221 GELSEGAII
+221 GELSDGAII
-230 DAAEFAIDTKGVGT
+230 DASDFTIDTKGVGT

-252 NQTGIALNNFARLN
+252 NQTGIALNDFARLN

-279 LTAMALGEGNYVDS
+279 LTAMALGEGNYIDS
-293 KSTILGQQA
+293 KSTILGQQK

-331 LALNNMTGTQRTE
+331 LALNNMTGTQQTE

-376 QAALLQKSLVLSKVD
+376 HAALLQKSLVLSKVD

-397 QEKASVSNAKTT
+397 QEKAAVSNAKTT
-409 LALDL
+409 LTLDVK
-414 ENLSNEQQ
+414 NLDNEQQ

-429 AFTTA
+429 AYTTA
-434 LFDATSAENLNR
+434 LFDTTSAENLNR

-491 FRQTLEN
+491 FRQNLEN

-537 VKNTL
+537 VKNTI

-575 RVLLEEI
+575 RVLLAEMQ
-582 RAASGD
+582 AASGD
-588 SGGGLFSS
+588 SGGGLFGSLLE
-596 IIDAAATVGAAYITA
+596 AATTLGSAYI
-611 GSDVR
+611 S
-616 MKENIQLEET
+616 
-626 VGGINYYTWDWKD
+626 
-639 KAKAIGWNK
+639 
-648 YPTKGVLAQEVQKT
+648 TK
-662 HPEAVFEGPDGYLM
+662 F
-676 VNYGKLKN
+676 
-684 EIC
+684 

>member
-1 MAEEQSLFTQ
+1 MAEEKSLFTK
-11 ITGYSDVGDM
+11 ITGFDDVKDM
-21 FDGGGQGGSGDQ
+21 FDGGGKGGSGDQ
-33 FFGGTNEEYQ
+33 FYGGTNKEY
-43 TLTGD
+43 TAAGGTDKNKDDNVVDRFLNTVANENNLKYTNSGGKAKEITTTG
-48 DGSNDTNFIEKFG
+48 S
-61 NTITND
+61 
-67 FDLNYQN
+67 
-74 DNNDND
+74 
-80 TGGNDGGGSSTTAS
+80 GGSSSGNIDTTG
-94 EETNAVDEFLSESQI
+94 EEVVAEESGI
-109 SKENVLLMFENSG
+109 SKENVFKMFENSG
-122 LIKQQEDL
+122 LIQQQEDL

-135 DPQKFLEDRN
+135 DPLKFLEDRN
-145 AKLSDIVPNINP
+145 ATLSDVVPNINP
-157 DAAGTILNP
+157 DAAGVLLNP

-203 ASAVDRLSGTQFQ
+203 ASAVDRLSGNQFQ
-216 VDSQQ
+216 VDAAQ
-221 GELSEGAII
+221 GELSDAAII
-230 DAAEFAIDTKGVGT
+230 DASDFTIDTKGVGT

-252 NQTGIALNNFARLN
+252 NQTGIALNDFARLN

-279 LTAMALGEGNYVDS
+279 LTAMALGEGNYIDS

-317 PAWAKPLEASMTTN
+317 PAWAKPIEASMTTN

-397 QEKASVSNAKTT
+397 QEKAAVNNAKTT
-409 LALDL
+409 LTLDVK
-414 ENLSNEQQ
+414 NLDNEQQ

-429 AFTTA
+429 AYTTA
-434 LFDATSAENLNR
+434 LFDTTSAENLNR
-446 RVVFETQADFD
+446 RIVFETQADFD

-537 VKNTL
+537 VKNTI

-596 IIDAAATVGAAYITA
+596 IIDAVATVGSAYIT
-611 GSDVR
+611 
-616 MKENIQLEET
+616 
-626 VGGINYYTWDWKD
+626 
-639 KAKAIGWNK
+639 
-648 YPTKGVLAQEVQKT
+648 TKFG
-662 HPEAVFEGPDGYLM
+662 
-676 VNYGKLKN
+676 
-684 EIC
+684 

>member
-1 MAEEQSLFTQ
+1 MAEEKSLFTK
-11 ITGYSDVGDM
+11 ITGFDDVKDM
-21 FDGGGQGGSGDQ
+21 FDGGGKGGSGDQ
-33 FFGGTNEEYQ
+33 FYGGTNKEY
-43 TLTGD
+43 TAAGGT
-48 DGSNDTNFIEKFG
+48 
-61 NTITND
+61 
-67 FDLNYQN
+67 
-74 DNNDND
+74 DNNKDDNVVD
-80 TGGNDGGGSSTTAS
+80 RFLNTVANENNLKYTNSGGKAKEITTTGSGGSSSGNIDTTG
-94 EETNAVDEFLSESQI
+94 EEVVAEESGI
-109 SKENVLLMFENSG
+109 SKENVFKMFENSG
-122 LIKQQEDL
+122 LIQQQEDL

-135 DPQKFLEDRN
+135 DPLKFLEDRN
-145 AKLSDIVPNINP
+145 ATLSDVVPNINP
-157 DAAGTILNP
+157 DAAGVLLNP

-203 ASAVDRLSGTQFQ
+203 ASAVDRLSGNQFQ
-216 VDSQQ
+216 VDAAQ
-221 GELSEGAII
+221 GELSDAAII
-230 DAAEFAIDTKGVGT
+230 DASDFTIDTKGVGT

-279 LTAMALGEGNYVDS
+279 LTAMALGEGNYIDS

-317 PAWAKPLEASMTTN
+317 PAWAKPIEASMTTN

-397 QEKASVSNAKTT
+397 QEKAAVNNAKTT
-409 LALDL
+409 LTLDVK
-414 ENLSNEQQ
+414 NLDNEQQ

-429 AFTTA
+429 AYTTA
-434 LFDATSAENLNR
+434 LFDTTSAENLNR
-446 RVVFETQADFD
+446 RIVFETQADFD

-537 VKNTL
+537 VKNTI

-575 RVLLEEI
+575 RVLLAEMQ
-582 RAASGD
+582 AASGD

-596 IIDAAATVGAAYITA
+596 LLEAATTLGSAYI
-611 GSDVR
+611 S
-616 MKENIQLEET
+616 
-626 VGGINYYTWDWKD
+626 
-639 KAKAIGWNK
+639 
-648 YPTKGVLAQEVQKT
+648 TKFA
-662 HPEAVFEGPDGYLM
+662 
-676 VNYGKLKN
+676 
-684 EIC
+684 

>member
-1 MAEEQSLFTQ
+1 MAEEKSLFTK
-11 ITGYSDVGDM
+11 ITGFDDVKDM
-21 FDGGGQGGSGDQ
+21 FDGGGKGGSGDQ
-33 FFGGTNEEYQ
+33 FYGGTNKEY
-43 TLTGD
+43 TAAGGTDKNKDDNVVDRFLNTVANENNLKYTNSGGKAKEITTTG
-48 DGSNDTNFIEKFG
+48 S
-61 NTITND
+61 
-67 FDLNYQN
+67 
-74 DNNDND
+74 
-80 TGGNDGGGSSTTAS
+80 GGSSSGNIDTTG
-94 EETNAVDEFLSESQI
+94 EEVVAEESGI
-109 SKENVLLMFENSG
+109 SKENVFKMFENSG
-122 LIKQQEDL
+122 LIQQQEDL

-135 DPQKFLEDRN
+135 DPLKFLEDRN
-145 AKLSDIVPNINP
+145 ATLSDVVPNINP
-157 DAAGTILNP
+157 DAAGVLLNP

-203 ASAVDRLSGTQFQ
+203 ASAVDRLSGNQFQ
-216 VDSQQ
+216 VDAAQ
-221 GELSEGAII
+221 GELSDGAII
-230 DAAEFAIDTKGVGT
+230 DASDFTIDTKGVGT

-279 LTAMALGEGNYVDS
+279 LTAMALGEGNYIDS

-317 PAWAKPLEASMTTN
+317 PAWAKPIEASMTTN

-397 QEKASVSNAKTT
+397 QEKAAVNNAKTT
-409 LALDL
+409 LTLDVK
-414 ENLSNEQQ
+414 NLDNEQQ

-429 AFTTA
+429 AYTTA
-434 LFDATSAENLNR
+434 LFDTTSAENLNR
-446 RVVFETQADFD
+446 RIVFETQADFD

-537 VKNTL
+537 VKNTI

-575 RVLLEEI
+575 RVLLAEMQ
-582 RAASGD
+582 AASGD

-596 IIDAAATVGAAYITA
+596 LLEAATTLGSAYI
-611 GSDVR
+611 S
-616 MKENIQLEET
+616 
-626 VGGINYYTWDWKD
+626 
-639 KAKAIGWNK
+639 
-648 YPTKGVLAQEVQKT
+648 TKFA
-662 HPEAVFEGPDGYLM
+662 
-676 VNYGKLKN
+676 
-684 EIC
+684 

>member
-1 MAEEQSLFTQ
+1 MAEEKSLFTK
-11 ITGYSDVGDM
+11 ITGFDDVKDM
-21 FDGGGQGGSGDQ
+21 FDGGGKGGSGDQ
-33 FFGGTNEEYQ
+33 FYGGTNKEY
-43 TLTGD
+43 TAAGGT
-48 DGSNDTNFIEKFG
+48 
-61 NTITND
+61 
-67 FDLNYQN
+67 
-74 DNNDND
+74 DNNKDDNVVD
-80 TGGNDGGGSSTTAS
+80 RFLNTVANENNLKYTNSGGKAKEITTTGSGGSSSGNIDTTG
-94 EETNAVDEFLSESQI
+94 EEVVAEESGI
-109 SKENVLLMFENSG
+109 SKENVFKMFENSG
-122 LIKQQEDL
+122 LIQQQEDL

-135 DPQKFLEDRN
+135 DPLKFLEDRN
-145 AKLSDIVPNINP
+145 ATLSDVVPNINP
-157 DAAGTILNP
+157 DAAGVLLNP

-203 ASAVDRLSGTQFQ
+203 ASAVDRLSGNQFQ
-216 VDSQQ
+216 VDAAQ
-221 GELSEGAII
+221 GELSDAAII
-230 DAAEFAIDTKGVGT
+230 DASDFTIDTKGVGT

-252 NQTGIALNNFARLN
+252 NQTGIALNDFARLN

-279 LTAMALGEGNYVDS
+279 LTAMALGEGNYIDS

-317 PAWAKPLEASMTTN
+317 PAWAKPIEASMTTN

-397 QEKASVSNAKTT
+397 QEKAAVNNAKTT
-409 LALDL
+409 LTLDVK
-414 ENLSNEQQ
+414 NLDNEQQ

-429 AFTTA
+429 AYTTA
-434 LFDATSAENLNR
+434 LFDTTSAENLNR
-446 RVVFETQADFD
+446 RIVFETQADFD

-537 VKNTL
+537 VKNTI

-575 RVLLEEI
+575 RVLLAEMQ
-582 RAASGD
+582 AASGD

-596 IIDAAATVGAAYITA
+596 LLEAATTLGSAYI
-611 GSDVR
+611 S
-616 MKENIQLEET
+616 
-626 VGGINYYTWDWKD
+626 
-639 KAKAIGWNK
+639 
-648 YPTKGVLAQEVQKT
+648 TKFA
-662 HPEAVFEGPDGYLM
+662 
-676 VNYGKLKN
+676 
-684 EIC
+684 

>member
-1 MAEEQSLFTQ
+1 MAEEESLFTK
-11 ITGYSDVGDM
+11 ITGYDDVGDM

-33 FFGGTNEEYQ
+33 FYGGTNQEYQ
-43 TLTGD
+43 DAG
-48 DGSNDTNFIEKFG
+48 G
-61 NTITND
+61 TND
-67 FDLNYQN
+67 NTDSNVVDRFLNTVSNENNINYQN
-74 DNNDND
+74 NNNKANKVTTNNADFKNLSD
-80 TGGNDGGGSSTTAS
+80 SNSSSTTS
-94 EETNAVDEFLSESQI
+94 EEEVVAEESGI
-109 SKENVLLMFENSG
+109 SKENVFKMFENSG
-122 LIKQQEDL
+122 LIQQQEDL

-145 AKLSDIVPNINP
+145 AKLSDIIPNINP
-157 DAAGTILNP
+157 NAAGVLLNP

-203 ASAVDRLSGTQFQ
+203 ASAVDRLSGNQFQ
-216 VDSQQ
+216 VDAQQ

-317 PAWAKPLEASMTTN
+317 PAWAKPIEASMTTN

-397 QEKASVSNAKTT
+397 QEKAAVNNAKTT
-409 LALDL
+409 LTLDVK
-414 ENLSNEQQ
+414 NLDNEQQ

-429 AFTTA
+429 AYTTA
-434 LFDATSAENLNR
+434 LFDTTSAENLNR

-542 DITQEGL
+542 DITQESL

-596 IIDAAATVGAAYITA
+596 IIDAVATVGSAYV
-611 GSDVR
+611 S
-616 MKENIQLEET
+616 
-626 VGGINYYTWDWKD
+626 
-639 KAKAIGWNK
+639 
-648 YPTKGVLAQEVQKT
+648 TKFA
-662 HPEAVFEGPDGYLM
+662 
-676 VNYGKLKN
+676 
-684 EIC
+684 

>member
-1 MAEEQSLFTQ
+1 MAEEKSLFTK
-11 ITGYSDVGDM
+11 ITGFDDVKDM
-21 FDGGGQGGSGDQ
+21 FDGGGKGGSGDQ
-33 FFGGTNEEYQ
+33 FYGGTNKEY
-43 TLTGD
+43 TAAGGTDKNKDDNVVDRFLNTVANENNLKYTNSGGKAKEITTTG
-48 DGSNDTNFIEKFG
+48 S
-61 NTITND
+61 
-67 FDLNYQN
+67 
-74 DNNDND
+74 
-80 TGGNDGGGSSTTAS
+80 GGSSSGNIDTTG
-94 EETNAVDEFLSESQI
+94 EEVVAEESGI
-109 SKENVLLMFENSG
+109 SKENVFKMFENSG
-122 LIKQQEDL
+122 LIQQQEDL

-135 DPQKFLEDRN
+135 DPLKFLEDRN
-145 AKLSDIVPNINP
+145 ATLSDVVPNINP
-157 DAAGTILNP
+157 DAAGVLLNP

-203 ASAVDRLSGTQFQ
+203 ASAVDRLSGNQFQ
-216 VDSQQ
+216 VDAAQ
-221 GELSEGAII
+221 GELSDGAII
-230 DAAEFAIDTKGVGT
+230 DASDFTIDTKGVGT

-252 NQTGIALNNFARLN
+252 NQTGIALNDFARLN

-279 LTAMALGEGNYVDS
+279 LTAMALGEGNYIDS

-317 PAWAKPLEASMTTN
+317 PAWAKPIEASMTTN

-397 QEKASVSNAKTT
+397 QEKAAVNNAKTT
-409 LALDL
+409 LTLDVK
-414 ENLSNEQQ
+414 NLDNEQQ

-429 AFTTA
+429 AYTTA
-434 LFDATSAENLNR
+434 LFDTTSAENLNR
-446 RVVFETQADFD
+446 RIVFETQADFD

-537 VKNTL
+537 VKNTI

-575 RVLLEEI
+575 RVLLAEMQ
-582 RAASGD
+582 AASGD

-596 IIDAAATVGAAYITA
+596 LLEAATTLGSAYI
-611 GSDVR
+611 S
-616 MKENIQLEET
+616 
-626 VGGINYYTWDWKD
+626 
-639 KAKAIGWNK
+639 
-648 YPTKGVLAQEVQKT
+648 TKFA
-662 HPEAVFEGPDGYLM
+662 
-676 VNYGKLKN
+676 
-684 EIC
+684 

>member
-1 MAEEQSLFTQ
+1 MAEEESLFTK
-11 ITGYSDVGDM
+11 ITGFDDAKDM
-21 FDGGGQGGSGDQ
+21 FDGGGKGGSGDQ
-33 FFGGTNEEYQ
+33 FYGGTNKEY
-43 TLTGD
+43 TTAGGTNKNKD
-48 DGSNDTNFIEKFG
+48 DNVVDRFLNTVSNENNLDYKNDTNKAKE
-61 NTITND
+61 ITSTGSQD
-67 FDLNYQN
+67 SSSGST
-74 DNNDND
+74 D
-80 TGGNDGGGSSTTAS
+80 TTG
-94 EETNAVDEFLSESQI
+94 EEVVAEESGI
-109 SKENVLLMFENSG
+109 SKENVFKMFENSG
-122 LIKQQEDL
+122 LIQQQEDL

-157 DAAGTILNP
+157 DAAGVLLNP

-203 ASAVDRLSGTQFQ
+203 ASAVDRLSGNQFQ
-216 VDSQQ
+216 VDAAQ

-230 DAAEFAIDTKGVGT
+230 DASDFTIDTKGVGT

-252 NQTGIALNNFARLN
+252 NQTGIALNDFARLN

-279 LTAMALGEGNYVDS
+279 LTAMALGEGNYIDS

-369 LQNLQNE
+369 LENLKNE
-376 QAALLQKSLVLSKVD
+376 QASLLQKQLVLSKVD
-391 LANLSA
+391 LANLDA
-397 QEKASVSNAKTT
+397 QETASVNNAKTT
-409 LALDL
+409 LTLDV
-414 ENLSNEQQ
+414 ENLNNEQQ
-422 AEVINTA
+422 AEVLNTA
-429 AFTTA
+429 AYTTA
-434 LFDATSAENLNR
+434 LFDLTSAENLNR
-446 RVVFETQADFD
+446 RVVFETESDRD

-537 VKNTL
+537 VKNTI

-575 RVLLEEI
+575 RVLLAEMQ
-582 RAASGD
+582 AASGD

-596 IIDAAATVGAAYITA
+596 LLDAATTLGSAYI
-611 GSDVR
+611 S
-616 MKENIQLEET
+616 
-626 VGGINYYTWDWKD
+626 
-639 KAKAIGWNK
+639 
-648 YPTKGVLAQEVQKT
+648 TKFKVT
-662 HPEAVFEGPDGYLM
+662 
-676 VNYGKLKN
+676 
-684 EIC
+684 